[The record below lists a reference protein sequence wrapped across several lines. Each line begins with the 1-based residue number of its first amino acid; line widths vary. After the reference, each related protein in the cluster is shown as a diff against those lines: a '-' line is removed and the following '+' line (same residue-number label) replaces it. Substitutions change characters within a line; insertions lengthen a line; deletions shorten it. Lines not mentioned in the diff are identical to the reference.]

1 MANYVG
7 PEVARGKNQENRV
20 PSVSENKTQLSPK
33 NEIYTRRRLSPKTK
47 SYNVYIYI
55 ERAECVYN
63 STRIY
68 LIILYIKSAGS
79 LSRR

>member
-55 ERAECVYN
+55 H
-63 STRIY
+63 
-68 LIILYIKSAGS
+68 
-79 LSRR
+79 